1 MTGTPNV
8 DACIPP
14 EPQRMGDPQAP
25 ALLAHEWPPAAQS
38 SVPRS
43 VQADAVLSAILGVA
57 NDVPLDDNSRRVL
70 DTLAAALLMCPD
82 DVSLTLDVSNLPPF
96 LRPDGY
102 LDANEAPLTEADLIT
117 RQRRCGTCDM
127 AFVAPQKTIF
137 IRYQDLVGRL
147 VMGGDPS
154 NHRWEG
160 WVERSV

>member
-8 DACIPP
+8 DVCIPP

-25 ALLAHEWPPAAQS
+25 ALLAQERLPAAQS
-38 SVPRS
+38 S
-43 VQADAVLSAILGVA
+43 VQADAVLSEILDVA
-57 NDVPLDDNSRRVL
+57 NDVPLDDDSRRVL
-70 DTLAAALLMCPD
+70 DALAAALLMCPD
-82 DVSLTLDVSNLPPF
+82 DVSLTLDISNLPPF

-102 LDANEAPLTEADLIT
+102 RDANEAPLTEADLIT

-127 AFVAPQKTIF
+127 AFLAPQKTIF

>member
-8 DACIPP
+8 DVCIPP
-14 EPQRMGDPQAP
+14 EPSR
-25 ALLAHEWPPAAQS
+25 PAAQS

-43 VQADAVLSAILGVA
+43 VQADAVLSEILDVA
-57 NDVPLDDNSRRVL
+57 NNVPLDDNSRRVL

-82 DVSLTLDVSNLPPF
+82 DVILTLDLSNLPPF

-102 LDANEAPLTEADLIT
+102 RDANEAPLTEADLIT

-127 AFVAPQKTIF
+127 AFLAPQKTIF

-154 NHRWEG
+154 SHRWEG
-160 WVERSV
+160 WVERSA

>member
-14 EPQRMGDPQAP
+14 EPQRMGDRQAP
-25 ALLAHEWPPAAQS
+25 ALLAHEWPPATQS

-102 LDANEAPLTEADLIT
+102 LDANEAPLTEANVLT

-137 IRYQDLVGRL
+137 IRYHNLVGRL

-154 NHRWEG
+154 SHRWHG
-160 WVERSV
+160 

>member
-14 EPQRMGDPQAP
+14 EPQRMGDPQVP
-25 ALLAHEWPPAAQS
+25 ALLAQERLPAAQS
-38 SVPRS
+38 S
-43 VQADAVLSAILGVA
+43 VQADAVLSEILGVA
-57 NDVPLDDNSRRVL
+57 ADLPLDANSRGVL

-102 LDANEAPLTEADLIT
+102 RDANEAPLTEADVLT

-137 IRYQDLVGRL
+137 IRYQDLVGQL
-147 VMGGDPS
+147 VMGHDPS
-154 NHRWEG
+154 TRRWQG
-160 WVERSV
+160 WVDRSV

>member
-8 DACIPP
+8 DVCIPP

-25 ALLAHEWPPAAQS
+25 ALLAQERLPAAQS
-38 SVPRS
+38 S
-43 VQADAVLSAILGVA
+43 VQADAVLSEILDVA
-57 NDVPLDDNSRRVL
+57 NDVPLDDDSRRVL
-70 DTLAAALLMCPD
+70 DALAAALLMCPD

-102 LDANEAPLTEADLIT
+102 RDANEAPLTEANMLS
-117 RQRRCGTCDM
+117 RQRSCGTCDM